1 MATYRTLTGL
11 NVPSVTREQM
21 VKLDHIA
28 IEETG
33 PNLYQMMENAGRNLA
48 LSALDMINKQS
59 SQIRIIIIAGSGG
72 NGGGGICAARHLA
85 NLSDLIEICLCL
97 SSPKKLSE
105 AASYQRK
112 IFSSTHGQEVSV
124 SSLETMDAHL
134 IIDALIGYSLNGSP
148 TEVSTKLIQ
157 WMNKQTTP
165 ILSLDIPSG
174 IDSTTGKAPGQFI
187 NATRTMTLALPKTG
201 LLQGPTGELW
211 LADIGIPK
219 AAFERLNLDY
229 TAPFAQNCLI
239 PLEIQ

>member
-48 LSALDMINKQS
+48 LSALNMINKQS

-112 IFSSTHGQEVSV
+112 IFSSR
-124 SSLETMDAHL
+124 
-134 IIDALIGYSLNGSP
+134 
-148 TEVSTKLIQ
+148 
-157 WMNKQTTP
+157 
-165 ILSLDIPSG
+165 
-174 IDSTTGKAPGQFI
+174 F
-187 NATRTMTLALPKTG
+187 
-201 LLQGPTGELW
+201 
-211 LADIGIPK
+211 
-219 AAFERLNLDY
+219 
-229 TAPFAQNCLI
+229 
-239 PLEIQ
+239 